1 MGSEP
6 KPEDPGDAYERTLK
20 DRIVREAREAAS
32 AWTASA
38 GHGSQV
44 TPRLVIG
51 LCIMLAGFILA
62 LDNLGFVDAGSILR
76 YWPLALIA
84 VGITKL
90 VGRTCYR
97 SGAFVW
103 IAVGAALLA
112 LNLGRLSF
120 PGVAALLLFLIGAR
134 IAWKALS
141 PRPASSVPATAGD
154 LDVVQILGGT
164 KRGLAGS
171 DFKEGQVLVFMGGCE
186 IDLRGASMVKDEA
199 VLDVFAFW
207 GGIEVKI
214 PDDWELVSRG
224 TAVLGGF
231 VDNSRHA
238 AAAKKRLV
246 MTGMAIMGGVEVKN

>member
-1 MGSEP
+1 MNADEEHP
-6 KPEDPGDAYERTLK
+6 DV
-20 DRIVREAREAAS
+20 RI
-32 AWTASA
+32 
-38 GHGSQV
+38 
-44 TPRLVIG
+44 TPRLIVG
-51 LCIMLAGFILA
+51 VAIMIAGALLA
-62 LDNLGFVDAGSILR
+62 LDNLGFVEAGRLFQ
-76 YWPLALIA
+76 YWPLILIA

-112 LNLGRLSF
+112 LNLGLLSF
-120 PGVAALLLFLIGAR
+120 PRVAALLLFLVGAR
-134 IAWKALS
+134 IAWRALS
-141 PRPASSVPATAGD
+141 PRSALLGAHTAGD

-171 DFKEGQVLVFMGGCE
+171 DFKGGQALVFMGGCE

-214 PDDWELVSRG
+214 PDDWELVSHG
-224 TAVLGGF
+224 TAILGGF
-231 VDNSRHA
+231 VDNTRHA

-246 MTGMAIMGGVEVKN
+246 LTGMAIMGGVEVKN

>member
-1 MGSEP
+1 MEPEPNDSEP
-6 KPEDPGDAYERTLK
+6 GEAYGKALK
-20 DRIVREAREAAS
+20 DRIVKDAQEEAY
-32 AWTASA
+32 AWIHSR
-38 GHGSQV
+38 SRV
-44 TPRLVIG
+44 TPRLVLG
-51 LCIMLAGFILA
+51 LAVMLAGVVLA
-62 LDNLGFVDAGSILR
+62 LDNLGFLDAGSILR

-103 IAVGAALLA
+103 IAVGAALLG
-112 LNLGRLSF
+112 LNLGLLSF
-120 PGVAALLLFLIGAR
+120 PRVAALLLFLIGAR
-134 IAWKALS
+134 IAWKALA
-141 PRPASSVPATAGD
+141 PRPVPARAATATGSD

-171 DFKEGQVLVFMGGCE
+171 DFTGGQALAVMGGCE

-199 VLDVFAFW
+199 LLDVFAFW
-207 GGIEVKI
+207 GGIEIKI

-224 TAVLGGF
+224 NAILGGF

-238 AAAKKRLV
+238 ASAKKRLV
-246 MTGMAIMGGVEVKN
+246 LTGMAIMGGVEVKN